1 VDVEEAQRCQPQ
13 DDGVRTV
20 LQPGEQHRLVFA
32 NVFRTKLIGRA
43 PKVPAEVRHTM
54 KVGADGRIGEV
65 ATAQLLEH
73 ELT

>member
-43 PKVPAEVRHTM
+43 PEVPAEMRNAVQ
-54 KVGADGRIGEV
+54 VCLDGCIGEV
-65 ATAQLLEH
+65 AMTQLLKH